1 MNDGGYRYG
10 RCEERGAGFVEMLR
24 VGLLRATRGVW
35 GGRWLFAMM
44 IVALLP
50 AVAWSGEAAPTEQD
64 PVQQQR
70 AVRLSEQLR
79 CLVCQNQS
87 ISDSNAELAV
97 DLRRQIHEQI
107 ALGRNDGEIVDFMV
121 QRYGDFVLYRPPVK
135 ATTIL
140 LWFGP
145 ALLLLIGIVVL
156 ARHVRAR
163 RPVTEGQTLSEE
175 ERRRAEALLTGG
187 KEEHRA

>member
-1 MNDGGYRYG
+1 MKINRIDRAVPVAGISMNSRWGVSLRSW
-10 RCEERGAGFVEMLR
+10 ASKLFVS
-24 VGLLRATRGVW
+24 
-35 GGRWLFAMM
+35 M
-44 IVALLP
+44 ILASLP
-50 AVAWSGEAAPTEQD
+50 VLVWSGEAAPTEQD
-64 PVQQQR
+64 PVRQER

-87 ISDSNAELAV
+87 IADSNAELAV

-107 ALGRNDGEIVDFMV
+107 ALGRSDGEIVDFMV

-156 ARHVRAR
+156 ARHMRAR
-163 RPVTEGQTLSEE
+163 RATTEKQTLSDE

-187 KEEHRA
+187 KEEHGA